1 MVENTIGSLKEAGE
15 HGADYVE
22 FDVQL
27 TKDLV
32 PVVYHDFHVC
42 TTLAKTGFSSGE
54 LYEMHVKELTL
65 HQLHSLRLEHTS
77 VLDEQGKDVAFS
89 RPTIPRLYSSSS
101 GIPVYINYTKLHIDH
116 STQYIIYLFLLSL

>member
-54 LYEMHVKELTL
+54 FYEMHVKELTL

-77 VLDEQGKDVAFS
+77 VLGQQGKDVTFQLWDRRTGSLAS
-89 RPTIPRLYSSSS
+89 LASTASSTGSS
-101 GIPVYINYTKLHIDH
+101 ASLGI
-116 STQYIIYLFLLSL
+116 QQ

>member
-42 TTLAKTGFSSGE
+42 TTLAKTGFSRGE

-77 VLDEQGKDVAFS
+77 VLDQQGKDVTFQLWDRRTGS
-89 RPTIPRLYSSSS
+89 FGSSASL
-101 GIPVYINYTKLHIDH
+101 GI
-116 STQYIIYLFLLSL
+116 QQ